1 MTCANRKLTRN
12 PWDVRG
18 VMDVA
23 ELGAFAGRSAAH
35 RALSLW
41 LRTRLRGI
49 RCSKA
54 CGSRA

>member
-1 MTCANRKLTRN
+1 M
-12 PWDVRG
+12 
-18 VMDVA
+18 MDVA
-23 ELGAFAGRSAAH
+23 ELGAFEGRSAAH
-35 RALSLW
+35 GALSPW